1 MSASLRVAN
10 FVGGIGVNV
19 HMAGFNTAA
28 SSAPLL
34 AALNY
39 LGISAVRVAATPNVI
54 GPNSGLG
61 ALASAGIRFDML
73 FPAGIA
79 PAGTIAGLITFATT
93 HPGSVLAI
101 EGPNEI
107 NNFPITYNGMTGIP
121 AGIAFVNAAAAAIS
135 GTALAA
141 TRFFDLT
148 GAPRSAAL
156 AADQAD
162 YVNIHP
168 YPMNGSQP
176 GQWLLASAAR
186 HMVPGKGLVITEAGY
201 QTGAT
206 SNGWEAVD
214 QVTQA
219 KLTLNL
225 LADAARLGVADTFL
239 YQLKDYADPTGA
251 IVDDHLGLFDS
262 GLAAKPVA
270 VAIHNLT
277 TILSDSGANARDF
290 ASHALDYSISGML
303 ATGNSLLL
311 EKSNGVHD
319 LLVWAE
325 PQIWDATTHS
335 EIAASPSTVTIGFDG
350 PVNVRLFDP
359 LTGTAAISSWSGV
372 SQLQLAI
379 TDHPLIVEVTGGAAP
394 AAGPTASYAPPI
406 WQSGTAGADT
416 LNGGAGDDILNG
428 LGGND
433 VLNGRAGNDQ
443 LDGGAGADILAGGAG
458 ADRFIYKTQ
467 ADSPFAPGSRD
478 QIMDFS
484 HADGD
489 KLDLSA
495 IDANLVASGHLPFH
509 LAGSSFTHH
518 AGELIQLRS
527 GDGYLLE
534 GDAGGSG
541 NASFAI
547 MLHNLAAP
555 LVASDILF

>member
-10 FVGGIGVNV
+10 FVGGIGVNI
-19 HMAGFNTAA
+19 HMGGFNTAA
-28 SSAPLL
+28 GSAPLL

-39 LGISAVRVAATPNVI
+39 LGIDAVRVAATPNVI
-54 GPNSGLG
+54 AANSGLE
-61 ALASAGIRFDML
+61 ALANAGIKFDML
-73 FPAGIA
+73 LPASIA
-79 PAGTIAGLITFATT
+79 PAKTIAGVIAFASA

-107 NNFPITYNGMTGIP
+107 NNFPITYNGMTGTP
-121 AGIAFVNAAAAAIS
+121 AGIAFVNAAAAAIKS
-135 GTALAA
+135 TSLAA
-141 TRFFDLT
+141 TKLFDLT
-148 GAPRSAAL
+148 GAPRSTAL
-156 AADQAD
+156 GADQAD

-168 YPMNGSQP
+168 YPMNGGQP
-176 GQWLLASAAR
+176 GQWLQASAAR

-201 QTGAT
+201 QTGSA

-225 LADAARLGVADTFL
+225 LVDAARLGVADTFL
-239 YQLKDYADPTGA
+239 YQLKDYVDPTGA
-251 IVDDHLGLFDS
+251 IVDDHLGLFDT
-262 GLAAKPVA
+262 GLNAKPVA

-277 TILSDSGANARDF
+277 AILSDSSANAGTF
-290 ASHALDYSISGML
+290 ATHALDYALSGL
-303 ATGNSLLL
+303 PANGNSLLL

-335 EIAASPSTVTIGFDG
+335 EIAASPSTVTIGFNG
-350 PVNVRLFDP
+350 TVNVKVFDP
-359 LTGTAAISSWSGV
+359 LVGTAAIASLSAV
-372 SQLQLAI
+372 SQLQLSI
-379 TDHPLIVEVTGGAAP
+379 SDHPLVVEVTGGTAP
-394 AAGPTASYAPPI
+394 AASPTANYAPPI
-406 WQSGTAGADT
+406 WQSGTAGSDT
-416 LNGGAGDDILNG
+416 LTGGAGDDILNG

-433 VLNGRAGNDQ
+433 ALDGRSGNDQ
-443 LDGGAGADILAGGAG
+443 LYAGAGADILTGGAG

-484 HADGD
+484 HAEGD

-495 IDANLVASGHLPFH
+495 IDANLAATGHRPFH
-509 LAGSSFTHH
+509 LGGSSFAHH
-518 AGELIQLRS
+518 AGELIQMRVA
-527 GDGYLLE
+527 DGYLLE
-534 GDAGGSG
+534 GDANG
-541 NASFAI
+541 NGTASFAI

-555 LVASDILF
+555 LDAGDILL